1 MCLEI
6 EIEQKLKTK
15 DEGAVVANRPVHPTP
30 HKLPV
35 ITMLWLLSLDL
46 IEREIAKWRG
56 RTTEERG
63 EAPYFM
69 GRREGPP

>member
-46 IEREIAKWRG
+46 IEREIADGDYGRKRG
-56 RTTEERG
+56 K
-63 EAPYFM
+63 
-69 GRREGPP
+69 RRIL